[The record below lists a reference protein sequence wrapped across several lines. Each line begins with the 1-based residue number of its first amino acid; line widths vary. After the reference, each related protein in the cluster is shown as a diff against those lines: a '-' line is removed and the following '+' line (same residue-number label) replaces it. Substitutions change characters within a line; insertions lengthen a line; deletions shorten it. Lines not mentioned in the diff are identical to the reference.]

1 MNALDTAIR
10 FLHFYVKGLNKHADS
25 VYFRRMAHMDDRLNK
40 NYKLMLRM
48 FEEMKQEMKFNQKKM
63 ADFCLRSADRRFGM
77 PMLFGYLNFVHDGY
91 NTHGC
96 YTGTHDLD
104 FMRYT
109 REGVMLYAQRIVA
122 EIFAY
127 VFDDG
132 QSMYD
137 DPDFSEERVEK
148 EWNDFEYFA
157 KYAPLELAR

>member
-1 MNALDTAIR
+1 MSDFSTWVANSGVLLGRIQTLREFTAEA
-10 FLHFYVKGLNKHADS
+10 G
-25 VYFRRMAHMDDRLNK
+25 
-40 NYKLMLRM
+40 
-48 FEEMKQEMKFNQKKM
+48 
-63 ADFCLRSADRRFGM
+63 RRFGM

-104 FMRYT
+104 YMRYT

-127 VFDDG
+127 VFDDD

-137 DPDFSEERVEK
+137 DPDFSEERVAK
-148 EWNDFEYFA
+148 AWNDFEYFA
-157 KYAPLELAR
+157 KYAPPELAR